1 MDHRKQ
7 LIDMTEKF
15 YIDVVEE
22 FKEGELQIIADSKFK
37 SMFKKKDYDG
47 NISHLRKCKKEA
59 LAIDVTQIDFPADD
73 EESRE
78 VARRLERCLVVFNSL
93 CDSYIQL
100 QMALKKKSNRE
111 ELKFSVYKEI
121 FQKVQTARN
130 TLNSALHDL
139 DMVYTD
145 YAFEDD
151 DE

>member
-59 LAIDVTQIDFPADD
+59 LAIDVRQIDFSADD
-73 EESRE
+73 EEARE
-78 VARRLERCLVVFNSL
+78 VARRLEKCLVVFNSL

-100 QMALKKKSNRE
+100 KLSLTKKSNRE
-111 ELKFSVYKEI
+111 ELKFSEYKEI